1 MRDFESTFSFIF
13 KYSPKLRNVGW
24 IFNYMCDS
32 RRANLILFLKVFS
45 KISFSSDLDVL
56 TTSYYIVMTL
66 TMTDLFRGKIVDSC
80 CPTYPWVSCRPWP
93 HASQSSRE
101 QLVVRLVSAHA
112 LTLRVIIP
120 QNTEDSGILLRWLS
134 GITTY

>member
-1 MRDFESTFSFIF
+1 VRLKKSKFDTILKSAF
-13 KYSPKLRNVGW
+13 KK
-24 IFNYMCDS
+24 
-32 RRANLILFLKVFS
+32 
-45 KISFSSDLDVL
+45 SFSSDLDVL
-56 TTSYYIVMTL
+56 TTLYYIGMTL